1 MTDQSMPTLIAEL
14 QKIVSEDD
22 DPRRI
27 VDRVAPLARAMAA
40 DVDWIEPAFYEAGED
55 QGFGITILHAEPGG
69 GLFVETVSWLS
80 GRGVAPHDHQTW
92 GVVVGLDGSEANV
105 TWRRLDDGT
114 KPGYADVE
122 KDAEVVIERG
132 DVVALLPDDIHSVHN
147 GGDRTSLSLH
157 IYGRNLA
164 AVERSEF
171 DPLAKTMRPC
181 PQRRRTA
188 AA

>member
-1 MTDQSMPTLIAEL
+1 MAEQSVAALVAGL
-14 QKIVSEDD
+14 QKIVDQDD

-27 VDRVAPLARAMAA
+27 VDRVAPLARAMAT
-40 DVDWIEPAFYEAGED
+40 DVDWIEAAFYEAGED
-55 QGFGITILHAEPGG
+55 QGFGITILHAAPGD
-69 GLFVETVSWLS
+69 GLFVETVSWLP

-92 GVVVGLDGSEANV
+92 GVVVGLDGSEANIS
-105 TWRRLDDGT
+105 WRRLDDGST
-114 KPGYADVE
+114 PGHADVK

-164 AVERSEF
+164 SVERSEF
-171 DPLAKTMRPC
+171 DPLAKTVRPC
-181 PQRRRTA
+181 PQRQRTPA
-188 AA
+188 G